1 VVISTLFDRHHVE
14 VRNIKYVALSFLM
27 ATVVL
32 VFASANLSN
41 RRNLNFSSIIE
52 KDISNISSEGI
63 FVFTEMPYDRL
74 NFLNSEQV
82 FGDKRIV
89 FWDWLNKSPLKEH
102 LNVDFGYHDLEEAL
116 LERDDVFISLNNT
129 RREILKRYY
138 LENRGVDITFRSV
151 VKMTTVPD
159 VYKIDY
165 CIKNEH

>member
-1 VVISTLFDRHHVE
+1 
-14 VRNIKYVALSFLM
+14 M
-27 ATVVL
+27 
-32 VFASANLSN
+32 
-41 RRNLNFSSIIE
+41 
-52 KDISNISSEGI
+52 
-63 FVFTEMPYDRL
+63 
-74 NFLNSEQV
+74 
-82 FGDKRIV
+82 
-89 FWDWLNKSPLKEH
+89 
-102 LNVDFGYHDLEEAL
+102 NVDFGYHDLEEAL